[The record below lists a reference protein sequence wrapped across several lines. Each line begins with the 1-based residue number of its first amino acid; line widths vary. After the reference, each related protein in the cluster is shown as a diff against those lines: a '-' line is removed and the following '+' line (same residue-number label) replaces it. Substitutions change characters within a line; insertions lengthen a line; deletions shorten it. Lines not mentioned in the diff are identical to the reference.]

1 MNWEWNNRRISRWI
15 GIALSAAVIISCDI
29 AGQISKAKSTNIPI
43 TANMTVS
50 QKQHDIQPVGTVTA
64 PLYDSIP
71 SVKPEDSAKLRH
83 VYNRIVRDEK
93 EKNRQ
98 GASASVPETSSTSA
112 VDDELTAATT
122 TTTAP
127 VQTQSAETTAP
138 TQSDREE
145 TESNVSNG
153 KLPFNCD
160 DVSSVAP
167 GLNCLA
173 DFVNKTSP
181 VSFSW
186 DTSAYDS
193 SGVVRITLS
202 SSSGSVVLDVK
213 PSESPAEIIEPYTI
227 AGEVSGSI
235 NVSALEELDW
245 YRSNRGSGAN
255 IRSVTWLRREFAI
268 PPVRGVTVGAGLAE
282 LTASYLCVNG
292 GATTLY
298 KASDVMEDEAKLNKL
313 LVSENAY
320 TFVGGRLYTVESYLE
335 KYYGGDGSAYAFED
349 CDMVVQY
356 GCNSIMEH
364 NDTTGAWLMEYAIQN
379 DVVVGISFLNKSYY
393 RTNVVQGGATSPSKE
408 TEPAQG
414 EASAKTDDN
423 ASETSGGAATTAAD
437 HPSDP
442 DMTRKTAAVESET
455 EEIGDA
461 AQTTTAESMG
471 STGGSVE
478 IEATSAQE
486 EAVSS
491 VSSADSDGETAE

>member
-15 GIALSAAVIISCDI
+15 GISLSAAVILSCNI
-29 AGQISKAKSTNIPI
+29 TGQISKTKSKNISI
-43 TANMTVS
+43 TSNITVS
-50 QKQHDIQPVGTVTA
+50 QQKHDVQSVGTVTA
-64 PLYDSIP
+64 PFYDSIP

-83 VYNRIVRDEK
+83 VYNRIVKDEK
-93 EKNRQ
+93 EKKQ
-98 GASASVPETSSTSA
+98 QSASVSLPETASTSP
-112 VDDELTAATT
+112 VEDDLTAATT

-138 TQSDREE
+138 TQSDREK
-145 TESNVSNG
+145 TESDVSNG
-153 KLPFNCD
+153 KLPFNGD

-167 GLNCLA
+167 GLNCLG
-173 DFVNKTSP
+173 DFVDKTSP

-186 DTSAYDS
+186 DASEYEKN
-193 SGVVRITLS
+193 GVVRVTIS
-202 SSSGSVVLDVK
+202 SSNGSVVLDVK
-213 PSESPAEIIEPYTI
+213 PSESAAEVIEPYTI
-227 AGEVSGSI
+227 AGEVSGSM
-235 NVSALEELDW
+235 NVTALEELDW

-268 PPVRGVTVGAGLAE
+268 PPVRGVEVGAGLAE

-298 KASDVMEDEAKLNKL
+298 KAADVIEDDAKLNKL

-320 TFVGGRLYTVESYLE
+320 TFVGGRLYTVQGYIE
-335 KYYGGDGSAYAFED
+335 KYYGGDGSAYPFED

-379 DVVVGISFLNKSYY
+379 DVVVGISFFNKSYY
-393 RTNVVQGGATSPSKE
+393 RTNVVQGGATSASVE
-408 TEPAQG
+408 TEPAQNG
-414 EASAKTDDN
+414 ISTKAADTV
-423 ASETSGGAATTAAD
+423 SETSGGAATTATD
-437 HPSDP
+437 SPEEHDL
-442 DMTRKTAAVESET
+442 TRRTTTVESET

-461 AQTTTAESMG
+461 AQTTAESMG

-478 IEATSAQE
+478 TDEASARE
-486 EAVSS
+486 EAASP
-491 VSSADSDGETAE
+491 VSSADSDGEAAE

>member
-1 MNWEWNNRRISRWI
+1 MEYYKKIQLKDGREC
-15 GIALSAAVIISCDI
+15 IIRSGTEED
-29 AGQISKAKSTNIPI
+29 GQ
-43 TANMTVS
+43 
-50 QKQHDIQPVGTVTA
+50 GT
-64 PLYDSIP
+64 LDNFI
-71 SVKPEDSAKLRH
+71 
-83 VYNRIVRDEK
+83 
-93 EKNRQ
+93 
-98 GASASVPETSSTSA
+98 
-112 VDDELTAATT
+112 LTH
-122 TTTAP
+122 
-127 VQTQSAETTAP
+127 
-138 TQSDREE
+138 EE
-145 TESNVSNG
+145 TDN
-153 KLPFNCD
+153 LLQYPD
-160 DVSSVAP
+160 
-167 GLNCLA
+167 
-173 DFVNKTSP
+173 
-181 VSFSW
+181 
-186 DTSAYDS
+186 
-193 SGVVRITLS
+193 
-202 SSSGSVVLDVK
+202 
-213 PSESPAEIIEPYTI
+213 EIKYT
-227 AGEVSGSI
+227 V
-235 NVSALEELDW
+235 
-245 YRSNRGSGAN
+245 
-255 IRSVTWLRREFAI
+255 
-268 PPVRGVTVGAGLAE
+268 
-282 LTASYLCVNG
+282 
-292 GATTLY
+292 
-298 KASDVMEDEAKLNKL
+298 EDEAKLNKL

-393 RTNVVQGGATSPSKE
+393 RTNVVQGGATSASKE

-491 VSSADSDGETAE
+491 VSSADSDGEDPVQWGLLGRLHLHRSYRPAAQTGALRPVPGP